1 MDIEISR
8 ALGTLQ
14 GMANDFVAVL
24 PTLGIALIVFV
35 LFYYAG
41 KGLKSLVS
49 RFTARRQRHRN
60 LGLVL
65 GRLSQWLTVFVGL
78 LVALIIVFP
87 SFKVGDVVQL
97 LGIGGVA
104 IGFAF
109 RDILQNFLAGLLL
122 LITEPFRLNDQ
133 IVVGNFEGTV
143 EEIQTRATLI
153 QTYDGR
159 RIVIPNATLFTG
171 AVMVNTAFEKRRL
184 EYDVGIGIGDDIAQ
198 AKTLMLEAIRSVD
211 GVLQAPAPEVLV
223 VKLADFSVQL
233 RARWWITPPRRAD
246 ALDMQDQVLAAMKTT
261 LIAHGI
267 DLPFP
272 TQQILFHDQTEE
284 TDGDRARQR
293 EGWPV
298 GQSEVPQ
305 PHSIAGALRVLAES
319 GVHRGMG
326 DRQRNTHGGA

>member
-1 MDIEISR
+1 MHPFAETHSHGGGGMIIEISR
-8 ALGTLQ
+8 ALKTLQ
-14 GMANDFVAVL
+14 EMGNEFFAML

-35 LFYYAG
+35 LFYYAA

-49 RFTARRQRHRN
+49 RLTARRQRHRN

-65 GRLSQWLTVFVGL
+65 GRLSQWLTVFIGL

-159 RIVIPNATLFTG
+159 RIVIPN
-171 AVMVNTAFEKRRL
+171 
-184 EYDVGIGIGDDIAQ
+184 
-198 AKTLMLEAIRSVD
+198 
-211 GVLQAPAPEVLV
+211 
-223 VKLADFSVQL
+223 
-233 RARWWITPPRRAD
+233 
-246 ALDMQDQVLAAMKTT
+246 
-261 LIAHGI
+261 
-267 DLPFP
+267 
-272 TQQILFHDQTEE
+272 
-284 TDGDRARQR
+284 
-293 EGWPV
+293 
-298 GQSEVPQ
+298 
-305 PHSIAGALRVLAES
+305 
-319 GVHRGMG
+319 
-326 DRQRNTHGGA
+326 